1 VRNGNIALGLG
12 VLAIALLAASGK
24 LKQLWDAIMSAGT
37 QGPGASGTSGSGT
50 SGGMQSV
57 GTAAIN
63 TGTAFLPPDTGPAS
77 DPSAAG
83 SWASIPGVTSGQQA
97 GAAAILAAITG
108 KQGASNTTIV
118 AGANPALDDVFAKWP
133 AGRQTEWNA
142 FLTCYASTGSVDVC
156 ARRGL
161 VLSTEGRG

>member
-24 LKQLWDAIMSAGT
+24 LKQLWDAIMNAGT
-37 QGPGASGTSGSGT
+37 QGPAASGTSGSGT
-50 SGGMQSV
+50 SGSGTSGSTSGGSAMQNV
-57 GTAAIN
+57 GTAAID
-63 TGTAFLPPDTGPAS
+63 TGTAFIPPGDL
-77 DPSAAG
+77 
-83 SWASIPGVTSGQQA
+83 GVTTGQQA

-118 AGANPALDDVFAKWP
+118 AGANPALDDVFARWP